1 MNFVKRA
8 GITLWA
14 RKGRSVLLVLTS
26 TVILAFVMAGL
37 IVQNAALKA
46 ATNAA
51 NSVGSTVT
59 LSANREEMF
68 EQMNAAQSSESSSS
82 DSSSSDTT
90 TSITMPTATISEV
103 KKIAALSN
111 VASYNITNSAS
122 VNASS
127 FKAITTTSTNT
138 PMGGGDRGGMMGN
151 QNSGDIQ
158 INGVTSTTSTAS
170 FSDGTAKIV
179 SGRGIKTSDQN
190 TNNVVIANELATAN
204 NIKVGDTLTV
214 KTTDDAA
221 TEKTVKV
228 VGIYKLKTTTD
239 GFQREDPANTIYGSF
254 TLANDI
260 NGTPDQASNVTFTMA
275 EPAKTTAFVK
285 QAKKLIDT
293 SELTLTS
300 DASQYKTV
308 AASMKNVA
316 AFASKIVWIV
326 SIAGVLILGLII
338 ILITRERRREIGILV
353 SIGESKPKVVAQLF
367 TEMLV
372 ILAIALGI
380 ATAAGN
386 SVSGLVGKQLVQQQT
401 TQQMQSA
408 RGGMPGDG
416 QNGQQGGAPSGK
428 PSGGMGGGPMMGGG
442 AAAKNEQLDVAM
454 TPAAIAEL
462 GGVAFLIAVL
472 SVSGAAFSILRMRPK
487 QILQA
492 D

>member
-1 MNFVKRA
+1 
-8 GITLWA
+8 
-14 RKGRSVLLVLTS
+14 
-26 TVILAFVMAGL
+26 
-37 IVQNAALKA
+37 
-46 ATNAA
+46 
-51 NSVGSTVT
+51 
-59 LSANREEMF
+59 MF
-68 EQMNAAQSSESSSS
+68 EQMKAAQSSESSSS

-158 INGVTSTTSTAS
+158 INDVTSTTSTAS

-214 KTTDDAA
+214 KTTKFAEILQLISEVLTGKHVDNPNLLYVKSENVTIKPLDENAKVMINLDGEYGGDAPVVFKDHKAHIAMVANVDDAA
-221 TEKTVKV
+221 TEKAGKV

-275 EPAKTTAFVK
+275 
-285 QAKKLIDT
+285 
-293 SELTLTS
+293 
-300 DASQYKTV
+300 
-308 AASMKNVA
+308 
-316 AFASKIVWIV
+316 
-326 SIAGVLILGLII
+326 
-338 ILITRERRREIGILV
+338 
-353 SIGESKPKVVAQLF
+353 
-367 TEMLV
+367 
-372 ILAIALGI
+372 
-380 ATAAGN
+380 
-386 SVSGLVGKQLVQQQT
+386 
-401 TQQMQSA
+401 
-408 RGGMPGDG
+408 
-416 QNGQQGGAPSGK
+416 
-428 PSGGMGGGPMMGGG
+428 
-442 AAAKNEQLDVAM
+442 
-454 TPAAIAEL
+454 
-462 GGVAFLIAVL
+462 
-472 SVSGAAFSILRMRPK
+472 
-487 QILQA
+487 
-492 D
+492 

>member
-1 MNFVKRA
+1 M
-8 GITLWA
+8 
-14 RKGRSVLLVLTS
+14 
-26 TVILAFVMAGL
+26 
-37 IVQNAALKA
+37 
-46 ATNAA
+46 
-51 NSVGSTVT
+51 
-59 LSANREEMF
+59 
-68 EQMNAAQSSESSSS
+68 
-82 DSSSSDTT
+82 
-90 TSITMPTATISEV
+90 
-103 KKIAALSN
+103 
-111 VASYNITNSAS
+111 
-122 VNASS
+122 
-127 FKAITTTSTNT
+127 
-138 PMGGGDRGGMMGN
+138 
-151 QNSGDIQ
+151 
-158 INGVTSTTSTAS
+158 
-170 FSDGTAKIV
+170 
-179 SGRGIKTSDQN
+179 
-190 TNNVVIANELATAN
+190 
-204 NIKVGDTLTV
+204 
-214 KTTDDAA
+214 
-221 TEKTVKV
+221 
-228 VGIYKLKTTTD
+228 
-239 GFQREDPANTIYGSF
+239 
-254 TLANDI
+254 
-260 NGTPDQASNVTFTMA
+260 
-275 EPAKTTAFVK
+275 K

-372 ILAIALGI
+372 ILAIPLGI

-401 TQQMQSA
+401 TQQKQSA
-408 RGGMPGDG
+408 RGGMPGGG

-428 PSGGMGGGPMMGGG
+428 PSGGMGGGPMMGGV